1 MVTAGTVASGWSD
14 SGEGVGLEV
23 EGEPMTV
30 GKRFNKRSACAFSSV
45 LYCQVRGG
53 CDC

>member
-1 MVTAGTVASGWSD
+1 MVTAGTVAGGWSD
-14 SGEGVGLEV
+14 SGEGAGLEV

-45 LYCQVRGG
+45 LCCQVRGG
-53 CDC
+53 RV